1 MSFPSFFYS
10 SLLSLWSFILRSHA
24 LLGIYS
30 NCLRPSSL
38 WNDQL
43 HLLSTQPFFNN
54 VLNFEFESIHSS
66 YTDVSNGLLISKVAS
81 DCLVSKLENTICG
94 FQEEKVEGW
103 DNCIVYLSVVQNVL
117 NTAIY
122 GSPLIWME
130 HIRSTRPGNWVGGP
144 KSWKR
149 GTFGQC
155 QGPIGC
161 DLIWVSFQ
169 WGAH

>member
-1 MSFPSFFYS
+1 M
-10 SLLSLWSFILRSHA
+10 
-24 LLGIYS
+24 GIYS

-94 FQEEKVEGW
+94 FQEEKVEG
-103 DNCIVYLSVVQNVL
+103 
-117 NTAIY
+117 
-122 GSPLIWME
+122 
-130 HIRSTRPGNWVGGP
+130 
-144 KSWKR
+144 
-149 GTFGQC
+149 
-155 QGPIGC
+155 
-161 DLIWVSFQ
+161 
-169 WGAH
+169 